1 MFEDKVLIIELL
13 APSATVV
20 REIVALAHELEM
32 MWWKLLPLKPQPF
45 SRVHRQQKFSSVFL
59 LWEALTFFLLY
70 SLLVCPEKFF
80 NKSLSD

>member
-45 SRVHRQQKFSSVFL
+45 SRVHRQRKFSGFEKEQSAEVKKFL
-59 LWEALTFFLLY
+59 TG
-70 SLLVCPEKFF
+70 
-80 NKSLSD
+80 